1 MRGLK
6 GKKAIVTGGAQG
18 IGRACVEAFLDH
30 GVVVTFGDLE
40 PEAGQKA
47 AEELADRGEVH
58 FLPGDMAEEQT
69 CLDLVAGAKE
79 RMGGIDFLIN
89 NAFSFTAAGPNATR
103 EEWRRSVDAGPIA
116 FATMIQH
123 VAPVMKE
130 RGGGAI
136 VNVASISAHIAQP
149 GRWTYN
155 ASKGAVLQL
164 TRCAALDY
172 GGDRIRVNTLSPGWI
187 WTRETLRA
195 ADFDREKWGPEW
207 AKYHMLRRMGESSE
221 IASAAMFLCSDEA
234 SFVTGSELPVDGGYL
249 GLGSE
254 GLGDTAEYAGSK

>member
-18 IGRACVEAFLDH
+18 IGRGCVEAFLEH
-30 GVVVTFGDLE
+30 GVAVTFGDLE
-40 PEAGQKA
+40 EETASRTV
-47 AEELADRGEVH
+47 EELSPKGEIH
-58 FLPGDMAEEQT
+58 FVPGDMTEEKT
-69 CLDLVAGAKE
+69 CLELVRKANE
-79 RMGGIDFLIN
+79 LMGGVDFLVN

-103 EEWRRSVDAGPIA
+103 EEWHRSVNAGPIA

-123 VAPVMKE
+123 VAPIMKE
-130 RGGGAI
+130 RGGGSI
-136 VNVASISAHIAQP
+136 VNIASISAHIAQP

-155 ASKGAVLQL
+155 ASKGAVLQI
-164 TRCAALDY
+164 TRCAALDF
-172 GGDRIRVNTLSPGWI
+172 GGDNIRVNTVSPGWI

-195 ADFDREKWGPEW
+195 ADFDKEKWGPEW
-207 AKYHMLRRMGESSE
+207 GKYHMLRRMGETSE
-221 IASAAMFLCSDEA
+221 IGSAVMFLCSDEA

-254 GLGDTAEYAGSK
+254 GLGDTAEYAGSS

>member
-30 GVVVTFGDLE
+30 GVAVTFGDLE
-40 PEAGQKA
+40 AEAGAKA
-47 AEELADRGEVH
+47 MEELTGRGEVH
-58 FLPGDMAEEQT
+58 FVPGDMAEEKA
-69 CLDLVAGAKE
+69 CLDLIAGAKAS
-79 RMGGIDFLIN
+79 MGGIDFLIN

-103 EEWRRSVDAGPIA
+103 DEWHRSIEAGPIA

-123 VAPVMKE
+123 AAPIMKE
-130 RGGGAI
+130 RGGGSI
-136 VNVASISAHIAQP
+136 VNIASISAHIAQP

-172 GGDRIRVNTLSPGWI
+172 GGDRIRVNTVSPGWI

-207 AKYHMLRRMGESSE
+207 AKYHMLRRMGEPSE
-221 IASAAMFLCSDEA
+221 IASAVMFLCSDEA

-254 GLGDTAEYAGSK
+254 GLGDTAEYAGSE